1 MIPALLSSPT
11 AQRRK
16 SKGLDVSVFHGTSEG
31 KLSHCA
37 SFKINPH
44 NIPTHMPSPHLF
56 LNVAVVFCLIVLLP
70 RGSKH
75 EESPMI
81 WFGAEQVN
89 PLCGVTQ
96 CVNTL
101 QRDDQYTAQA
111 GLVSRFP
118 QLYSVV
124 AVFQHFYSESR
135 QVF

>member
-1 MIPALLSSPT
+1 MIPALLSSAT

-16 SKGLDVSVFHGTSEG
+16 SKGLNVSVLQATSEG

-44 NIPTHMPSPHLF
+44 NIPKHTPSPHLF
-56 LNVAVVFCLIVLLP
+56 SNVAVVFYLIVLLP

-89 PLCGVTQ
+89 SLCGVTQ

-101 QRDDQYTAQA
+101 QKDDQYTAQT

-118 QLYSVV
+118 QLYSVL
-124 AVFQHFYSESR
+124 AVFQHF
-135 QVF
+135 